1 MSRGGLAA
9 ALVAAA
15 VLLAGAGGPGPR
27 VRLLGHQAP
36 HRPPGRAA
44 PAREPV
50 PWALVLDLLVAV
62 LAAGASVTG
71 ALRAVGGE
79 LAQVGDPSAGA
90 VLDLAAALEIGQ
102 TPAPVD
108 VASPVPDHVSELH
121 DVLSLSLRTGMA
133 PVALV
138 TAAAD
143 TRRRCRAQAQALA
156 AQRLGVLVVLPTG
169 LCLLPAFVL
178 LTVAPLVLDLLT

>member
-1 MSRGGLAA
+1 MSRVVLAA

-15 VLLAGAGGPGPR
+15 VLLTGAGGPGPR
-27 VRLLGHQAP
+27 VRRLGHQGGR
-36 HRPPGRAA
+36 RPRGRAA
-44 PAREPV
+44 PAPQPV

-79 LAQVGDPSAGA
+79 LAEVGDPSAAA
-90 VLDLAAALEIGQ
+90 VLDLAASLELGPG
-102 TPAPVD
+102 PAP
-108 VASPVPDHVSELH
+108 AGGGWPTPDHVRELH

>member
-15 VLLAGAGGPGPR
+15 VMLCGAGGPTPR
-27 VRLLGHQAP
+27 LRLLGHRP
-36 HRPPGRAA
+36 GPPGRAS
-44 PAREPV
+44 PAPV

-79 LAQVGDPSAGA
+79 LAEVGDPSAAA
-90 VLDLAAALEIGQ
+90 VLDLAAALELG
-102 TPAPVD
+102 PPGPVQGD
-108 VASPVPDHVSELH
+108 AAMPDHVRELH

-133 PVALV
+133 PVGLV

-143 TRRRCRAQAQALA
+143 TRRRRRAQAQALA